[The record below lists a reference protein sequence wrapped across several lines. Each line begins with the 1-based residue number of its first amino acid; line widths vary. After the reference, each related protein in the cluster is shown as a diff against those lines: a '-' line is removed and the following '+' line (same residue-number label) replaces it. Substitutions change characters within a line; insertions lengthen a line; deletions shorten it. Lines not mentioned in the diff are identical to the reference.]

1 MKQKILIV
9 GLGLIG
15 GSIAMNVSKKEDVF
29 IIGMDGDDETLNMAL
44 KQGVIDQASFN
55 FEESAQ
61 EADICILA
69 TPITITIDYI
79 HKLESMDLK
88 KSLLVSDVSSVKNQV
103 LEAANRLSHPLLSF
117 VGGHPMAGSH
127 KHGYTAAKPHLF
139 ENAIYVLTP
148 SVHADEKEAEVIK
161 DLLSETKARFVT
173 FTTQE
178 HDEMTAVISHF
189 PHLIASSLV
198 HQAKEWEVTHPYI
211 KQMAAG
217 GFKDIT
223 RIASSNPKLWQ
234 DIFFQNKKLLISM
247 LDDWIGEMERIRTYL
262 SEGEKEKTYKYLSDA
277 KLYRDGL
284 PTKDKGAIPS
294 FYDIYVDIHDQP
306 GAIRDVIGILAEEAI
321 SIKNIQILEIREGIT
336 GVLRISFATSEE
348 QWKSK
353 EILDHYQYEVMIQQ

>member
-29 IIGMDGDDETLNMAL
+29 IIGMDGDEETLNMAL

-55 FEESAQ
+55 FEEAAQ

-69 TPITITIDYI
+69 TPISITIDYI
-79 HKLESMDLK
+79 QKLESMDLK
-88 KSLLVSDVSSVKNQV
+88 KPLLVTDVSSVKNQV
-103 LEAANRLSHPLLSF
+103 LEAANRLTHPFLSF

-148 SVHADEKEAEVIK
+148 SVHADEKEADVIK

-173 FTTQE
+173 FTTKE

-247 LDDWIGEMERIRTYL
+247 LDDWIGEMERIKIYL